1 MNLAVLSLQVE
12 PILNKATKA
21 WSRISI
27 KKVLYEDHPKVVT
40 PFKVIIVM
48 SASICNRLVLTIGFL
63 Y

>member
-48 SASICNRLVLTIGFL
+48 
-63 Y
+63 